1 VDVKSNNIIEI
12 SDPNN
17 PKINTHTDI
26 SVISFKFWC
35 DGGAAGVLWPAGGG
49 ADVKSNAIIEISGP
63 NNPKIDTH
71 NDISVISI
79 KF

>member
-1 VDVKSNNIIEI
+1 MVDVKSNNIIEI

-35 DGGAAGVLWPAGGG
+35 DGGAAGVLWPA
-49 ADVKSNAIIEISGP
+49 ADVKSFFRNLILNSLFHRLKLGKCLFSSEDG
-63 NNPKIDTH
+63 
-71 NDISVISI
+71 
-79 KF
+79 